1 MPDVVQTLRV
11 LLDVNSA
18 VNAAASLVILGLV
31 HGLRLRLRGY
41 VLLIYSMTLCQAI
54 FDGGLMMLFECKQ
67 TDEDCLDTC
76 FFVVSAAGVASQG
89 WSLFI
94 AASVA
99 YIVSTRKRL
108 DIDKFY
114 VPMALIVI
122 VSSIVVGG
130 IRLAAATKPGFAI
143 TVRESIYIYDAIRYI
158 EILVNLFAVLV
169 IFLHLRGMVFDER
182 ESNPI
187 WVLARKLLLYPLAQ
201 LLSRIGSTQ
210 YEDVYS
216 VSFPQDSDG
225 WSKKSWQAV
234 IYSILTPLGGLLSL
248 LIFLRVQPGAW
259 RLFRALICCRRVPAD
274 DASRK
279 SNASA
284 NRLSS
289 SSIPQDVDE
298 EDAAMNNE
306 GMDRDWASAASL
318 SSLHGSRFLASP
330 ETSLSTVFSA
340 QRPSL
345 HAPLRLADLSE
356 EQLVEVI
363 AQGSPSHQ
371 HSIIIKSSSAL
382 SLQDPLLR

>member
-1 MPDVVQTLRV
+1 MPDVVQTLRI

-31 HGLRLRLRGY
+31 HGLKLRLRGY
-41 VLLIYSMTLCQAI
+41 VLLIYSMSVCQAI

-67 TDEDCLDTC
+67 TDAKCLDTC

-89 WSLFI
+89 WSLYI

-99 YIVSTRKRL
+99 YIVSSRKRL
-108 DIDKFY
+108 DIDRFY
-114 VPMALIVI
+114 VPVAIIVI

-130 IRLAAATKPGFAI
+130 LRLAAATNPGFAI
-143 TVRESIYIYDAIRYI
+143 TVRESIYIYDSIRYL
-158 EILVNLFAVLV
+158 EILVNLLAVLV
-169 IFLHLRGMVFDER
+169 IFLHLRDMVFAER
-182 ESNPI
+182 ESDPI

-216 VSFPQDSDG
+216 ISFPQDSDG

-234 IYSILTPLGGLLSL
+234 IYSVLTPLGGLLSL

-259 RLFRALICCRRVPAD
+259 RLFSALICCRRSLAD

-279 SNASA
+279 SIASV

-289 SSIPQDVDE
+289 SSSILQDADE
-298 EDAAMNNE
+298 EDAAMNR
-306 GMDRDWASAASL
+306 DRDYAASL
-318 SSLHGSRFLASP
+318 SSLQSGSRFLASP

-340 QRPSL
+340 QRPSS

-356 EQLVEVI
+356 DQLVEVI
-363 AQGSPSHQ
+363 AQGSPSHN
-371 HSIIIKSSSAL
+371 HSVIIKSSSAT

>member
-1 MPDVVQTLRV
+1 MPDVVQTLRI

-31 HGLRLRLRGY
+31 HGLKLRLRGY
-41 VLLIYSMTLCQAI
+41 VLLIYSMSVCQAI

-67 TDEDCLDTC
+67 TDAQCLDTC

-89 WSLFI
+89 WSLYI

-99 YIVSTRKRL
+99 YIVSSRKRL
-108 DIDKFY
+108 DIDRFY
-114 VPMALIVI
+114 VPVAIIVI

-130 IRLAAATKPGFAI
+130 LRLAAATNPGFAI
-143 TVRESIYIYDAIRYI
+143 TVRESIYIYDSIRYL
-158 EILVNLFAVLV
+158 EILVNLLAVLV
-169 IFLHLRGMVFDER
+169 IFLHLRDMVFAER
-182 ESNPI
+182 ESDPI

-216 VSFPQDSDG
+216 ISFPQDSDG

-234 IYSILTPLGGLLSL
+234 IYSVLTPLGGLLSL

-259 RLFRALICCRRVPAD
+259 QLFSALICCRRSLAD

-279 SNASA
+279 SIASV
-284 NRLSS
+284 NRLSSS
-289 SSIPQDVDE
+289 SSIPQDADE
-298 EDAAMNNE
+298 EYVAMNR
-306 GMDRDWASAASL
+306 DRDYAASL
-318 SSLHGSRFLASP
+318 SSLQSGSRFLASP

-340 QRPSL
+340 QRPSS

-356 EQLVEVI
+356 DQLVEVI
-363 AQGSPSHQ
+363 AQGSPSHH
-371 HSIIIKSSSAL
+371 HSVIIKSSSAN